1 MLPTLHNRAYQDF
14 ITLLT
19 DFHNLIKKSQTKND
33 LPVIKQEFQTFNYWF
48 EQNIISLNHD
58 GIKNAYIS
66 RWQSVQREIIREF
79 KLLTTDIL
87 FLASARQDAT
97 KSKRFQS
104 IENRL
109 NKLANYCRGLL
120 EEANRTI

>member
-1 MLPTLHNRAYQDF
+1 MLSTLHNRAYQDL

-19 DFHNLIKKSQTKND
+19 DFQNLVKKSQNKAD
-33 LPVIKQEFQTFNYWF
+33 LPVIKQEFQTFKHWF

-58 GIKNAYIS
+58 GIKNAYIP

-97 KSKRFQS
+97 KNKRFKS
-104 IENRL
+104 ISDRL
-109 NKLANYCRGLL
+109 NKLTNYCRGLL
-120 EEANRTI
+120 DEASNMK